1 MREKEAYLLD
11 LACQGLEEKDEDG
24 WEGALPAGGLE
35 CSAEE
40 KKHAS
45 WAWITKHWD
54 KDKMSDMKVEKGL
67 RN

>member
-1 MREKEAYLLD
+1 M
-11 LACQGLEEKDEDG
+11 EEKDEDG

-54 KDKMSDMKVEKGL
+54 KDEMSDMKVEKGL